1 MNSRVRE
8 SAEGKKQRN
17 KAMVELAV
25 VSPWVEGGR
34 WMRALRE
41 GSQITLKELAE
52 QVGAPSGAW
61 MEQLEA
67 GMRPV
72 PSSFYIGFAKVFGMK
87 ARDFAARCLKY
98 YDAKAYEALF
108 LADSA
113 EVVAMQARAA

>member
-1 MNSRVRE
+1 
-8 SAEGKKQRN
+8 
-17 KAMVELAV
+17 MVEMAV

-41 GSQITLKELAE
+41 EAQITLKELAE

-72 PSSFYIGFAKVFGMK
+72 PSSFYVEFARVFGMK
-87 ARDFAARCLKY
+87 ARDFAARCLKH
-98 YDAKAYEALF
+98 YDVKAYEALF
-108 LADSA
+108 LADTA
-113 EVVAMQARAA
+113 QVVEMQARAA